1 MFVARMRSSLSFT
14 NPLQND
20 ATFYNTIPLGRN
32 IRGVSAS
39 TCVVGEQGFL
49 LLGNEVR
56 GIGTTNFWL
65 TKIDQS
71 GRVLWSTTFG
81 SEAKDDM
88 AAAVT
93 ELPDGKVVVL
103 GTMGLAD
110 NQFKI
115 AFIKLNRS
123 GQLLK

>member
-1 MFVARMRSSLSFT
+1 
-14 NPLQND
+14 
-20 ATFYNTIPLGRN
+20 
-32 IRGVSAS
+32 
-39 TCVVGEQGFL
+39 
-49 LLGNEVR
+49 
-56 GIGTTNFWL
+56 
-65 TKIDQS
+65 
-71 GRVLWSTTFG
+71 
-81 SEAKDDM
+81 M